1 MKNKYNVDLGEDA
14 SVDEFIEKYIEQK
27 GAKAAIVYPQEMS
40 FINLTITNFC
50 NLACNS
56 CDQFIDSAI
65 ADRSDHLMTVQQVK
79 DFVKESQETNWKWQ
93 EI

>member
-50 NLACNS
+50 NSL
-56 CDQFIDSAI
+56 
-65 ADRSDHLMTVQQVK
+65 
-79 DFVKESQETNWKWQ
+79 
-93 EI
+93 